1 MTQVCLIFILKK
13 YGSGHRLN
21 QEKKVGVWINQ
32 KKKRNHPKKMIKKN
46 YIEAKQSKKIL
57 TTNNINIE

>member
-32 KKKRNHPKKMIKKN
+32 KKRETTQKK
-46 YIEAKQSKKIL
+46 
-57 TTNNINIE
+57 

>member
-32 KKKRNHPKKMIKKN
+32 KKKRNHPKRMIKK
-46 YIEAKQSKKIL
+46 IIQKTSKVKKV
-57 TTNNINIE
+57 